1 MKLCK
6 ALKIPIV
13 VLIFISIFSI
23 GYLAKRILPG
33 GFDYILRAGSSEV
46 ADVSSKL
53 YSNDPLNRIAA
64 YTAISEINAD
74 TGGFFDKRIAVE
86 NDIYIKRILIMCRI
100 FSLTDESARKY
111 LDSLSADNE
120 LKKEIEK
127 IKKNIS
133 RGRNDFSEMKI
144 RL

>member
-13 VLIFISIFSI
+13 VLIFLSIFSI
-23 GYLAKRILPG
+23 GYLTKRILPG
-33 GFDYILRAGSSEV
+33 GFDYFLRAGSSEV
-46 ADVSSKL
+46 ADVLSKL

-64 YTAISEINAD
+64 YTAISEIDAD
-74 TGGFFDKRIAVE
+74 TGAFFDKRIAVE

-133 RGRNDFSEMKI
+133 RGRDDFSEMKI